1 METAI
6 IRGRFAEL
14 LAQKY
19 LPRGESES
27 LFVTGI
33 FSLLDRLLGV
43 EMKDVQTSIKLS
55 DQVGAALLT
64 RAGPMART

>member
-1 METAI
+1 M
-6 IRGRFAEL
+6 

-43 EMKDVQTSIKLS
+43 EMKDVQASIKPS

>member
-1 METAI
+1 M
-6 IRGRFAEL
+6 
-14 LAQKY
+14 
-19 LPRGESES
+19 PRGESES

-43 EMKDVQTSIKLS
+43 EMKDVQASIKPS